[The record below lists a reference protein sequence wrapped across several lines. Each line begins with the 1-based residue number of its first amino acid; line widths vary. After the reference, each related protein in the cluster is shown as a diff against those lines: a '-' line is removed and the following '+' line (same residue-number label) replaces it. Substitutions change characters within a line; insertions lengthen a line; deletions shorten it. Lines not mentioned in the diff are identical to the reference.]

1 MDPTTA
7 TPETVATTISLID
20 LIRQGWYVTYP
31 LLAMSVMVTS
41 ILIERIWAMRGLKA
55 AIEGTTDATCSSLAS
70 GDTVAAA
77 AVLDRDMVTSP
88 AARVYSPLIPLMGRA
103 TTDDLLEYAERRRLE
118 EVHRLKGSIWLL
130 GTVAASAPFIGLLGT
145 VIGIIKSFHQ
155 MAVMGTGGFA
165 VVAAGISEALVAT
178 ALGLLVAI
186 LALLFFN
193 YFQVKIGSID
203 TVLRVGL
210 GRVVEAGAVSGA
222 GASTADASDPAG
234 GLHGTR

>member
-7 TPETVATTISLID
+7 TPEAVAHSISIVD
-20 LIRQGWYVTYP
+20 LVMQGWYVTYP
-31 LLAMSVMVTS
+31 LIAMSVMVTS
-41 ILIERIWAMRGLKA
+41 ILIERIWIMRGLSA
-55 AIEGTTDATCSSLAS
+55 AIDEVTESACSALGAGDQASAS
-70 GDTVAAA
+70 GTVERAMAQ
-77 AVLDRDMVTSP
+77 SP
-88 AARVYSPLIPLMGRA
+88 AARVYAPLVPLIGRCS
-103 TTDDLLEYAERRRLE
+103 TDDLLEYGERRRLDE
-118 EVHRLKGSIWLL
+118 IRRLKGNIWLL

-193 YFQVKIGSID
+193 YFQVRIGNLD
-203 TVLRVGL
+203 TQLRVGL
-210 GRVVEAGAVSGA
+210 GRFVEAGAA
-222 GASTADASDPAG
+222 GLPG
-234 GLHGTR
+234 GTNGTR